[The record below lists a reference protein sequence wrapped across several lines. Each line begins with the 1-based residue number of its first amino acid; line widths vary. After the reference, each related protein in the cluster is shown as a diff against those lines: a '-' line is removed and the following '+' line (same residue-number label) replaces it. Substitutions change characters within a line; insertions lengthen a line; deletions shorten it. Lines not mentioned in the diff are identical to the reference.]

1 MCTQRLFHFPLS
13 FFLFF
18 FLFSSGV
25 AANIAAGA
33 LGTRIE
39 INKTRSVGRGAID
52 HAVFGTVAIRHAAY
66 LFSYL
71 GHARARARAHGAP
84 SIESTDSS
92 RLLPDFYVI
101 FASSRNDS
109 ISIRYERRCFLGT
122 SGSEAINEK
131 SFSLPVKAADY
142 AHVSS

>member
-1 MCTQRLFHFPLS
+1 MCTVCTQRLFHFPLS

-18 FLFSSGV
+18 FLFSSAV

-109 ISIRYERRCFLGT
+109 ISIRYERT
-122 SGSEAINEK
+122 TP
-131 SFSLPVKAADY
+131 FSRYFGKRGN
-142 AHVSS
+142 